1 MCRQV
6 GRVSKAHEIGREKG
20 VEGDWVYMFLFT
32 EAGRVE
38 MEGLSW
44 GKTFSV

>member
-6 GRVSKAHEIGREKG
+6 GCVSRAHEIGREKG
-20 VEGDWVYMFLFT
+20 VEGDRVDTFLVT
-32 EAGRVE
+32 EAGSAE
-38 MEGLSW
+38 TEGSVG